1 MKTASQ
7 LADDSAI
14 VAPPQFADAA
24 PRLKTRITSGALG
37 CVKDQPAQ
45 DACDGRPHLDT
56 VIAALADGVG
66 RAEMGREA
74 AEKTVQNFI
83 SYFKSRPRSWSIRKA
98 LEEFARLINR
108 SLHEES
114 MTRFERTEL
123 LCTAAVAVLAGD
135 RLHGL
140 NVGDS
145 RVYLL
150 RQGAL
155 QQLSVDHAESQPG
168 FEHVLQRGLG
178 MEAEVAPHFFEATVG
193 VGDIVLLC
201 SDGITSVLS
210 DEQLREQLAAHSSAR
225 ALINHARE
233 HATAET
239 LDDMSAVV
247 IEIEAVDPL
256 GAAAHARLEIPEK
269 LVTGQVVDGFT
280 LKQSFKHSDRTW
292 IGTRQGEPF
301 VLKFAPLQARD
312 NEAVHSQFVREIWT
326 ATRLQADYF
335 ARAFVPEGQ
344 QLLYYVQEYHA
355 VPTLKHVVSETP
367 LNIPEAVAL
376 ARFLLN
382 ASQFLLR
389 FDLVHGDLKPENIL
403 VLKRDA
409 ALDFKLI
416 DFGSISEIFSVTS
429 RAGTPSYLAP
439 ERFHAAPISERTEI
453 FAVGVILH
461 ETLTRAFP
469 YGEIEPFQTPSFATR
484 KRPGQ
489 LNPNLPPWLE
499 SVILRA
505 IAIKPEDR
513 YLNYSEMKFDL
524 DNPEKVRPWFH
535 RSAPLLERNPLLF
548 YKIGFF
554 LLLALNLYLLL
565 RLVYK

>member
-1 MKTASQ
+1 MVT
-7 LADDSAI
+7 
-14 VAPPQFADAA
+14 
-24 PRLKTRITSGALG
+24 TET
-37 CVKDQPAQ
+37 
-45 DACDGRPHLDT
+45 GR
-56 VIAALADGVG
+56 
-66 RAEMGREA
+66 
-74 AEKTVQNFI
+74 
-83 SYFKSRPRSWSIRKA
+83 
-98 LEEFARLINR
+98 
-108 SLHEES
+108 
-114 MTRFERTEL
+114 
-123 LCTAAVAVLAGD
+123 
-135 RLHGL
+135 
-140 NVGDS
+140 
-145 RVYLL
+145 
-150 RQGAL
+150 
-155 QQLSVDHAESQPG
+155 
-168 FEHVLQRGLG
+168 
-178 MEAEVAPHFFEATVG
+178 
-193 VGDIVLLC
+193 
-201 SDGITSVLS
+201 
-210 DEQLREQLAAHSSAR
+210 
-225 ALINHARE
+225 
-233 HATAET
+233 
-239 LDDMSAVV
+239 
-247 IEIEAVDPL
+247 
-256 GAAAHARLEIPEK
+256 
-269 LVTGQVVDGFT
+269 
-280 LKQSFKHSDRTW
+280 
-292 IGTRQGEPF
+292 
-301 VLKFAPLQARD
+301 LQARD

-355 VPTLKHVVSETP
+355 VPTLKHVVSENP
-367 LNIPEAVAL
+367 LDIPEAVAL

-403 VLKRDA
+403 VLKRGA

-469 YGEIEPFQTPSFATR
+469 YGEIEPFQTPAFTAR
-484 KRPGQ
+484 KRPGL

-505 IAIKPEDR
+505 TAAKPEDR

-524 DNPEKVRPWFH
+524 DNPEKVSPWFH
-535 RSAPLLERNPLLF
+535 RNAPLLERNPLLF